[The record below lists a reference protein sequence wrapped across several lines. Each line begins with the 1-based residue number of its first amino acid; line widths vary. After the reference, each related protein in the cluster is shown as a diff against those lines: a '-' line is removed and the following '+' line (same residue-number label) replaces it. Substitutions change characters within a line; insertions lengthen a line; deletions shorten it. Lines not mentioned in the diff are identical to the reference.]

1 MDVDQNIDVCSKSK
15 ISTLLEAESNISSKA
30 NMYIKSA
37 VRVDIAKG

>member
-15 ISTLLEAESNISSKA
+15 ISILSEAESNISSKA

>member
-15 ISTLLEAESNISSKA
+15 IITLSEAESNISSKA